1 LANIFH
7 NFPRALLI
15 FLNEDRSEPCR
26 APPGKGNAPVNLDV
40 TEASVAPGE
49 TAPVSGL
56 TKFLIVESLGASS
69 ESHYAPIGFLC
80 ADLAA
85 EKSGE

>member
-1 LANIFH
+1 
-7 NFPRALLI
+7 
-15 FLNEDRSEPCR
+15 
-26 APPGKGNAPVNLDV
+26 LDV
-40 TEASVAPGE
+40 TEASVARGE
-49 TAPVSGL
+49 SVPVNVL
-56 TKFLIVESLGASS
+56 PKLLIVESLGASS

>member
-1 LANIFH
+1 
-7 NFPRALLI
+7 
-15 FLNEDRSEPCR
+15 
-26 APPGKGNAPVNLDV
+26 LDV